1 MKRKRRAFTLL
12 ELLIAMTLTSLILMT
27 LSFFYRSTI
36 MIGYDLD
43 KIKVR
48 QFYLRYAENRLVDVI
63 PKILPKKGKSNEF
76 LFYSFDGND
85 SDISKPGS
93 RNLLFSFDNGVSL
106 DKPFSNQVVGRLF
119 LDPKGRLILAYWP
132 MPSRWESQEPLPVK
146 KEILLENVNSL
157 NFEFF
162 VPPENKEDNKAPTK
176 NTPSPESKGAWTQ
189 ENWLKDYEALPAM
202 VNIHVILE
210 GETKPRTFSYPLSN
224 SDARIVYE

>member
-1 MKRKRRAFTLL
+1 MKRKKRDFTLL
-12 ELLIAMTLTSLILMT
+12 ELLIAMTLTALILMT

-76 LFYSFDGND
+76 LFYSLDSND

-93 RNLLFSFDNGVSL
+93 RNLLFTFDNGVSL
-106 DKPFSNQVVGRLF
+106 NKPFSNQVIGRLF
-119 LDPKGRLILAYWP
+119 LDPEGRLILAYWP
-132 MPSRWESQEPLPVK
+132 IPSRWESNEPIPVK
-146 KEILLENVNSL
+146 KEILLEKVDNL
-157 NFEFF
+157 TFEFF
-162 VPPENKEDNKAPTK
+162 VPPENKEDNKKTPK
-176 NTPSPESKGAWTQ
+176 STPSPEPKGAWTQ
-189 ENWLKDYEALPAM
+189 ENWLKDYDSLPAM

-210 GETKPRTFSYPLSN
+210 GDEKVRTFSYPLSN
-224 SDARIVYE
+224 SEARIVYE